1 MDKSATLKL
10 GMTGNLKSM
19 ASSSGLKLSKENSS
33 RNKTPLL
40 RRSVMLGDKRK
51 KKFNR
56 LDKTLELSSRLSPL
70 RIDP

>member
-1 MDKSATLKL
+1 
-10 GMTGNLKSM
+10 
-19 ASSSGLKLSKENSS
+19 
-33 RNKTPLL
+33 
-40 RRSVMLGDKRK
+40 MLGDKRK